1 MLRLILRRL
10 GLGVATLW
18 LVSVFIFAGTE
29 ILPGDVAQTMLG
41 RTATPEALAELRQ
54 QLHLDEPAIQRYGSW
69 LAGFATGNLGVSPS
83 SGRSIAGIIAD
94 RFPNTLLLAS
104 LTALFAVPL
113 GLALGLL
120 AVIHARGRL
129 DRFIT
134 IFSLC
139 TISVPEFF
147 VAAALVLILAVHL
160 HWVPAVA
167 YITEFGSIGH
177 LLRSLAIPILT
188 LSFGVMAYLARMTR
202 AAVLNV
208 MESPYVE
215 MAILSG
221 VPRGRVVWRHALP
234 NALGPIVNVIAL
246 SLASLIRGTVV
257 VEVMFA
263 YPGLAKLTVDAVSL
277 RDMPLIQA
285 CAMIFSAVY
294 ILLLMFADVLAIL
307 ANPRLRHPAQEATA
321 WR

>member
-1 MLRLILRRL
+1 MLGLILRRL
-10 GLGVATLW
+10 GLGVLTLW

-29 ILPGDVAQTMLG
+29 ILPGDVAQSILG
-41 RTATPEALAELRQ
+41 RTATPESLAALRE
-54 QLHLDEPAIQRYGSW
+54 QLALDQPAIVRYGNW
-69 LAGFATGNLGVSPS
+69 LSAFATGDLGVSLS
-83 SGRSIAGIIAD
+83 SGREIAGIISD
-94 RFPNTLLLAS
+94 RFANTLLLAA
-104 LTALFAVPL
+104 LTTLFAIPI
-113 GLALGLL
+113 GLVLGLL
-120 AVIHARGRL
+120 AAMYEGSRF

-134 IFSLC
+134 VFSLC

-147 VAAALVLILAVHL
+147 LAAAFVLILAVQL
-160 HWVPAVA
+160 NWVPAVA
-167 YITEFGSIGH
+167 YLTDFESIGQ

-188 LSFGVMAYLARMTR
+188 LSFAVLAYMVRMTR

-208 MESPYVE
+208 MESPYIE
-215 MAILSG
+215 MAVLSG

-246 SLASLIRGTVV
+246 SLAHLVSGTVV

-285 CAMIFSAVY
+285 CAMIFSAAYV
-294 ILLLMFADVLAIL
+294 LLLMLADILAIM
-307 ANPRLRHPAQEATA
+307 ANPRLRHPTRGSSA
-321 WR
+321 

>member
-1 MLRLILRRL
+1 MLGLILRRL
-10 GLGVATLW
+10 GLGVVTLW

-29 ILPGDVAQTMLG
+29 ILPGDVAQTILG
-41 RTATPEALAELRQ
+41 REATPESVAALRQ
-54 QLHLDEPAIQRYGSW
+54 QLHLNQPAIQRYGTW
-69 LAGFATGNLGVSPS
+69 LFDFASGDLGVSLS
-83 SGRSIAGIIAD
+83 SGTSISSLISD
-94 RFPNTLLLAS
+94 RFTNTLLLAS
-104 LTALFAVPL
+104 LTALFAIPI
-113 GLALGLL
+113 GLLLGLL
-120 AVIHARGRL
+120 AVIYAHSRF

-160 HWVPAVA
+160 GWVPAVA
-167 YITEFGSIGH
+167 YITEFESIGK

-188 LSFGVMAYLARMTR
+188 LSFAVLAYMTRMTR
-202 AAVLNV
+202 ATVLNV

-215 MAILSG
+215 MAVLSG

-234 NALGPIVNVIAL
+234 NALGPIVNVTAL
-246 SLASLIRGTVV
+246 SLANLVSGTVV

-263 YPGLAKLTVDAVSL
+263 YPGLAKLTVDAVAL

-285 CAMIFSAVY
+285 CAMIFSASYV
-294 ILLLMFADVLAIL
+294 LLLMLADILAIL
-307 ANPRLRHPAQEATA
+307 ANPRLRHPAQESSG
-321 WR
+321 

>member
-1 MLRLILRRL
+1 MLGLILRRL
-10 GLGVATLW
+10 GLGVVTLW
-18 LVSVFIFAGTE
+18 LVSVFIFAGTQ
-29 ILPGDVAQTMLG
+29 ILPGDVAQTILG
-41 RTATPEALAELRQ
+41 RSATPESIAALRQ
-54 QLHLDEPAIQRYGSW
+54 QLNLDQPAIQRYGNW
-69 LAGFATGNLGVSPS
+69 LFDFATGDLGVSLS
-83 SGRSIAGIIAD
+83 SEASISSLISD
-94 RFPNTLLLAS
+94 RFMNTLLLAS
-104 LTALFAVPL
+104 LTALFAIPV
-113 GLALGLL
+113 GLVLGLL
-120 AVIHARGRL
+120 AVLYENSRL

-160 HWVPAVA
+160 GWVPAVA
-167 YITEFGSIGH
+167 YVSEFDSIGQ
-177 LLRSLAIPILT
+177 LLRSLAIPVLT
-188 LSFGVMAYLARMTR
+188 LSFAVLAYMARMTR

-215 MAILSG
+215 MAVLSG

-234 NALGPIVNVIAL
+234 NALGPIVNVTAL

-263 YPGLAKLTVDAVSL
+263 YPGLAKLTVDAVAL

-285 CAMIFSAVY
+285 CAMIFSAAYV
-294 ILLLMFADVLAIL
+294 LLLMLADILAIL
-307 ANPRLRHPAQEATA
+307 ANPRLRHPAQESTA
-321 WR
+321 

>member
-1 MLRLILRRL
+1 MLGLILRRF
-10 GLGVATLW
+10 GLGVVTLW

-41 RTATPEALAELRQ
+41 RDATPEALAELRQ
-54 QLHLDEPAIQRYGSW
+54 QLHLDQPAIQRYGSW
-69 LAGFATGNLGVSPS
+69 LAGFATGDLGVSPS
-83 SGRSIAGIIAD
+83 SGRSISGIIAD

-113 GLALGLL
+113 GLVLGLL
-120 AVIHARGRL
+120 AVIYARGRL

-160 HWVPAVA
+160 RWVPAVA

-188 LSFGVMAYLARMTR
+188 LSFGVMAYMARMTR

-215 MAILSG
+215 MAVLSG

-285 CAMIFSAVY
+285 CAMIFSAAY
-294 ILLLMFADVLAIL
+294 IVLLMAADILAIL
-307 ANPRLRHPAQEATA
+307 VNPRLRHPAQGAA
-321 WR
+321 V

>member
-1 MLRLILRRL
+1 MLGLILRRL
-10 GLGVATLW
+10 GLGVVTLW
-18 LVSVFIFAGTE
+18 LVSVFIFAGTQ
-29 ILPGDVAQTMLG
+29 ILPGDVAQTILG
-41 RTATPEALAELRQ
+41 RSATPESIAALRQ
-54 QLHLDEPAIQRYGSW
+54 QLNLDQPAIQRYGNW
-69 LAGFATGNLGVSPS
+69 LFDFATGDLGVSLS
-83 SGRSIAGIIAD
+83 SEASISSLISD
-94 RFPNTLLLAS
+94 RFMNTLLLAS
-104 LTALFAVPL
+104 LTALFAIPV
-113 GLALGLL
+113 GLVLGLL
-120 AVIHARGRL
+120 AVLYENSRL

-160 HWVPAVA
+160 GWVPAVA
-167 YITEFGSIGH
+167 YVSEFDSIGQ
-177 LLRSLAIPILT
+177 LLRSLAIPVLT
-188 LSFGVMAYLARMTR
+188 LSFAVLAYMARMTR

-215 MAILSG
+215 MAVLSG

-234 NALGPIVNVIAL
+234 NALGPIVNVTAL

-285 CAMIFSAVY
+285 CAMIFSAAYV
-294 ILLLMFADVLAIL
+294 LLLMLADILAIL
-307 ANPRLRHPAQEATA
+307 ANPRLRHPAQESTA
-321 WR
+321 

>member
-1 MLRLILRRL
+1 VLGLILRRL
-10 GLGVATLW
+10 GLGVVTLW
-18 LVSVFIFAGTE
+18 LVSVFIFAGTQ
-29 ILPGDVAQTMLG
+29 ILPGDVAQTILG
-41 RTATPEALAELRQ
+41 RSATPESIAALRQ
-54 QLHLDEPAIQRYGSW
+54 QLNLDQPAIQRYGNW
-69 LAGFATGNLGVSPS
+69 LFDFATGDLGVSLS
-83 SGRSIAGIIAD
+83 SEASISSLISD
-94 RFPNTLLLAS
+94 RFMNTLLLAS
-104 LTALFAVPL
+104 LTALFAIPV
-113 GLALGLL
+113 GLVLGLL
-120 AVIHARGRL
+120 AVLYENSRL

-160 HWVPAVA
+160 GWVPAVA
-167 YITEFGSIGH
+167 YVSEFDSIGQ
-177 LLRSLAIPILT
+177 LLRSLAIPVLT
-188 LSFGVMAYLARMTR
+188 LSFAVLAYMARMTR

-215 MAILSG
+215 MAVLSG

-234 NALGPIVNVIAL
+234 NALGPIVNVTAL

-263 YPGLAKLTVDAVSL
+263 YPGLAKLTVDAVAL

-285 CAMIFSAVY
+285 CAMIFSAAYV
-294 ILLLMFADVLAIL
+294 LLLMLADILAIL
-307 ANPRLRHPAQEATA
+307 ANPRLRHPAQESTA
-321 WR
+321 

>member
-1 MLRLILRRL
+1 VLGLILRRL
-10 GLGVATLW
+10 GLGVVTLW
-18 LVSVFIFAGTE
+18 LVSVFIFAGTQ
-29 ILPGDVAQTMLG
+29 ILPGDVAQTILG
-41 RTATPEALAELRQ
+41 RSATPESIAALRQ
-54 QLHLDEPAIQRYGSW
+54 QLNLDQPAIQRYGNW
-69 LAGFATGNLGVSPS
+69 LFDFATGDLGVSLS
-83 SGRSIAGIIAD
+83 SEASISSLISD
-94 RFPNTLLLAS
+94 RFMNTLLLAS
-104 LTALFAVPL
+104 LTALFAIHV
-113 GLALGLL
+113 GLVLGLL
-120 AVIHARGRL
+120 AVLYENSRL

-160 HWVPAVA
+160 GWVPAVA
-167 YITEFGSIGH
+167 YVSEFDSIGQ
-177 LLRSLAIPILT
+177 LLRSLAIPVLT
-188 LSFGVMAYLARMTR
+188 LSFAVLAYMARMTR

-215 MAILSG
+215 MAVLSG

-234 NALGPIVNVIAL
+234 NALGPIVNVTAL

-263 YPGLAKLTVDAVSL
+263 YPGLAKLTVDAVAL

-285 CAMIFSAVY
+285 CAMIFSAAYV
-294 ILLLMFADVLAIL
+294 LLLMLADILAIL
-307 ANPRLRHPAQEATA
+307 ANPRLRHPAQESTA
-321 WR
+321 